1 VPLTAPAVAARRSE
15 GTRRSPFPDYR
26 FAPNIGGN
34 APVYELEN
42 RALERAGHVLAAMR
56 GLAPWDSRTIVDL
69 GCGSGF
75 WLPVYAAEASRVV
88 GVEPDQVLLAAA
100 ARRTAGLPAVQAMPV
115 VELLAGSAEHIPLP
129 DNSADVVHA
138 RFAYFFPPRCAAGL
152 AEVQRVLRPGGTL
165 VVVDNDQRAGE
176 FAALLRAAAGTGQG
190 QADVTDAWWAARGAS
205 RTEVMSRWQFTSR
218 ADFEAVLRLEFPG
231 GAADAWLAGHPDVLG
246 LSYGYVLFAV
256 PRSG

>member
-1 VPLTAPAVAARRSE
+1 MA
-15 GTRRSPFPDYR
+15 FPD
-26 FAPNIGGN
+26 FSAAPNQGGR
-34 APVYELEN
+34 PDLYELEN
-42 RALERAGHVLAAMR
+42 RALDPAGLVLAAMR
-56 GLAPWDSRTIVDL
+56 RLAPWAGKTLVDL

-75 WLPVYAAEASRVV
+75 WLPGYADEAAEVI
-88 GVEPDQVLLAAA
+88 GVEPDPALITLAG
-100 ARRTAGLPAVQAMPV
+100 ARDPRARV
-115 VELLAGSAEHIPLP
+115 LAGSAEHIPLP
-129 DNSADVVHA
+129 SQSADVVHA
-138 RFAYFFPPRCAAGL
+138 RFAYFYPPRCAAGL
-152 AEVQRVLRPGGTL
+152 AEVQRVLKPGGTL

-176 FAALLRAAAGTGQG
+176 FADLLRATGGTGQD
-190 QADVTDAWWAARGAS
+190 QADVTDTWWAARGAS

>member
-1 VPLTAPAVAARRSE
+1 MA
-15 GTRRSPFPDYR
+15 FPD
-26 FAPNIGGN
+26 FSPAPNQGGR
-34 APVYELEN
+34 PDLYELEN
-42 RALERAGHVLAAMR
+42 RALDPAGLVLAAMR
-56 GLAPWDSRTIVDL
+56 KLAPWAGKTLVDL

-75 WLPVYAAEASRVV
+75 WLPGYADDAAEVV
-88 GVEPDQVLLAAA
+88 GVEPDPALITLAG
-100 ARRTAGLPAVQAMPV
+100 ARDPRARV
-115 VELLAGSAEHIPLP
+115 LAGSAEHIPLP
-129 DNSADVVHA
+129 SRSADVVHA
-138 RFAYFFPPRCAAGL
+138 RFAYFYPPRCAAGL
-152 AEVQRVLRPGGTL
+152 AEVQRVLKPGGTL

-176 FAALLRAAAGTGQG
+176 FADLLRAAGGTGQG